1 MLNLNDNNMKNLKI
15 YIIAIMIVI
24 SGGVLGQ
31 SYSFKVQDCGWF
43 VVYNNRNP
51 LMTFDK
57 CFQNDSSI
65 DYILTEPNGSLYE
78 FDLDSMV
85 FKTNGVVT
93 SRIIEVFPE
102 SGFIVAIRFQF
113 LATETEGYAALQR
126 RSDGKVGHC
135 VLYMDESKPYVDG
148 VMAIGELKENVRRIN
163 K

>member
-1 MLNLNDNNMKNLKI
+1 MLNLNDNNMKNLRI
-15 YIIAIMIVI
+15 YFIAIMIVI
-24 SGGVLGQ
+24 SGGVFGQ

-57 CFQNDSSI
+57 CFQNDNSI
-65 DYILTEPNGSLYE
+65 DYMLTEPNGSLYE
-78 FDLDSMV
+78 IDLDSMV
-85 FKTNGVVT
+85 FKTNGVIT
-93 SRIIEVFPE
+93 SRIMEVFPE

>member
-15 YIIAIMIVI
+15 YFIAIMIVI
-24 SGGVLGQ
+24 SGGVFGQ

-57 CFQNDSSI
+57 CFQNDNSI
-65 DYILTEPNGSLYE
+65 DYMLTEPNGSLYE
-78 FDLDSMV
+78 IDLDSMV
-85 FKTNGVVT
+85 FKTNGVIT
-93 SRIIEVFPE
+93 SRIMEVFPE
-102 SGFIVAIRFQF
+102 SGFIVAIRFQY
-113 LATETEGYAALQR
+113 LASATEGFVALQR
-126 RSDGKVGHC
+126 RSDGKVAYCG
-135 VLYMDESKPYVDG
+135 LIMDESKQYIDG

>member
-1 MLNLNDNNMKNLKI
+1 MKNLKI

-24 SGGVLGQ
+24 SGGVMGQ
-31 SYSFKVQDCGWF
+31 SYSFKVENRGPF
-43 VVYNNRNP
+43 IVYNNRNP
-51 LMTFDK
+51 MMIFDK

-65 DYILTEPNGSLYE
+65 DCILAMPNRSIYE
-78 FDLDSMV
+78 IDLDSMV
-85 FKTNGVVT
+85 FKTNGVIT
-93 SRIIEVFPE
+93 SRIMEVFPQ
-102 SGFIVAIRFQF
+102 SGHTLTIRFQF

-148 VMAIGELKENVRRIN
+148 VMAIGELEENVRRKN